1 MITNKN
7 SRQFKKLVMYILYSI
22 ELGAV
27 LRTHVDELRVQPIL
41 EEGSIQLFELQVT
54 LNSNNNIKTL
64 DPI

>member
-1 MITNKN
+1 
-7 SRQFKKLVMYILYSI
+7 MYILYSI

>member
-7 SRQFKKLVMYILYSI
+7 SRQFEKLVMYILYSI

-41 EEGSIQLFELQVT
+41 EGCIIQLFELQVT